1 MPIPKQASYI
11 GLLFKAGFMIKQ
23 FLIALCLCALASP
36 LRAQELYVNTE
47 PASNMPAH
55 SLAIRLENQGYNT
68 NGFKNRTT
76 LEMMYGAS
84 KNLMLHAAG
93 YASNFYQTGQQFEG
107 GSAYAKY
114 RFLSVDTI
122 QRHFR
127 GAVFAKISSV
137 KNPLI
142 NQEIALEGDNSG
154 WQSGLI
160 FTQLLHKLA
169 ISGSASYL
177 RVWDNRGGYQLP
189 TGNARDAIGYTL
201 SAGYLLLPKT
211 YTDYNQVN
219 VNLYAELLGKS
230 NPGYGQSYL
239 DVAPA
244 VQFIFNSVFRV
255 DLAYRTPLYN
265 SMQRNS
271 QNMYLIRLEY
281 NLFNVF

>member
-1 MPIPKQASYI
+1 
-11 GLLFKAGFMIKQ
+11 MIKRT
-23 FLIALCLCALASP
+23 LIALCLCTLASP
-36 LRAQELYVNTE
+36 LLAQELYVNTE
-47 PASNMPAH
+47 PASNMAQR
-55 SLAIRLENQGYNT
+55 SLGIRLENQGFNT
-68 NGFKNRTT
+68 NGLKNRTT
-76 LEMMYGAS
+76 FEMMYGAS

-93 YASNFYQTGQQFEG
+93 YTSNFYQSGQQFEG
-107 GSAYAKY
+107 VSAYAKY
-114 RFLSVDTI
+114 RFLSIDTV

-127 GAVFAKISSV
+127 GAVFAKVSTI
-137 KNPLI
+137 KNPLV

-160 FTQLLHKLA
+160 FTQLIHKLA

-177 RVWDNRGGYQLP
+177 RAWNNRGGYQLP
-189 TGNARDAIGYTL
+189 NGNSRDAIGYSL
-201 SAGYLLLPKT
+201 SAGYLLLPQT
-211 YTDYNQVN
+211 YTNYNQVN

-244 VQFIFNSVFRV
+244 IQFIFNSVFRV

-271 QNMYLIRLEY
+271 QNMYLVRLEY